1 MHSVFKYGFFLWLI
15 IVLFNSCCTE
25 KIKLNEY
32 NLPVATKKCQ
42 LKNQI
47 KFNDSL
53 RFVNL
58 KNYIPNIKFN
68 FKYADTNN
76 FTHEKLYNNPIAFL
90 RLEAAEK
97 LKLAAIELE
106 NMGLGFKVFDAYR
119 PYTIT
124 KKMWQIVPDENYAAN
139 PAKGSGHN
147 RGAAIDLTL
156 YNLRTGEDLLMPTPF
171 DEFSEKAHHT
181 YTQLSEEILSN
192 RKILKDIMTRY
203 GFVALNTEWWHY
215 SLPDAAKKY
224 NLIDVGFK
232 KMKQLVK

>member
-1 MHSVFKYGFFLWLI
+1 MLLLVKHIFYVFLVIIFF
-15 IVLFNSCCTE
+15 NRCCTE
-25 KIKLNEY
+25 KIKLNEF
-32 NLPVATKKCQ
+32 NLAVTAKKCQ
-42 LKNQI
+42 LKRQI
-47 KFNDSL
+47 KNNDSL
-53 RFVNL
+53 RFVSL
-58 KNYIPNIKFN
+58 KNYIPNIKFD
-68 FKYADTNN
+68 FRYADTNN
-76 FTHEKLYNNPIAFL
+76 FTHEKLYNKPIAFL
-90 RLEAAEK
+90 RFDAAQK
-97 LKLAAIELE
+97 LKLAAMELE
-106 NMGLGFKVFDAYR
+106 KIGLGLKVFDAYR

-156 YNLRTGEDLLMPTPF
+156 YNLTTGEDLLMPTPF

-181 YTQLSEEILSN
+181 YTQLSEEVLSN
-192 RKILKDIMTRY
+192 RKILKDIMTKY